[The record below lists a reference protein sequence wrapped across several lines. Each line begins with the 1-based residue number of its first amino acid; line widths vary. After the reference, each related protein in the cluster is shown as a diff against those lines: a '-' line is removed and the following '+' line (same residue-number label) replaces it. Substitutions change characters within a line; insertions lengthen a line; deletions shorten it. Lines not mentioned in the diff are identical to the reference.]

1 MNRRVEAVDE
11 VCSELHNSVEFIGK
25 RWTGAIVSVMLNGA
39 QHACDIRNAVP
50 GLSDRL
56 LTERLRELE
65 SAGIVDRIVTDARP
79 PIVEYRLTAKGE
91 ALKPVLDALSAWG
104 KSWK

>member
-1 MNRRVEAVDE
+1 MNERVAAAAE
-11 VCSELHNSVEFIGK
+11 VCSELHQSVELIGK
-25 RWTGAIVSVMLNGA
+25 RWTGAIVSVMLGGA
-39 QHACDIRNAVP
+39 NHACDIRNAVP

-65 SAGIVDRIVTDARP
+65 AAGIVRRDVTDARP
-79 PIVEYRLTAKGE
+79 PIVEYSLTNKGE
-91 ALKPVLDALSAWG
+91 ALAPVLDAISAWG

>member
-1 MNRRVEAVDE
+1 MNERVAPVDE
-11 VCSELHNSVEFIGK
+11 VCSELHESIELIGK
-25 RWTGAIVSVMLNGA
+25 RWTGAIVSVMLAGA
-39 QHACDIRNAVP
+39 NHACDIRNAVP

-65 SAGIVDRIVTDARP
+65 AAGIVRRDVTDARP
-79 PIVEYRLTAKGE
+79 PIVEYSLTPKGE
-91 ALKPVLDALSAWG
+91 ALSPVLDALSSWG

>member
-1 MNRRVEAVDE
+1 MSDRVVHVDE
-11 VCSELHNSVEFIGK
+11 VCTELHQSIELIGK

-39 QHACDIRNAVP
+39 NHACDIRNAVP

-65 SAGIVDRIVTDARP
+65 AAGIVQRQVTDARP
-79 PIVEYRLTAKGE
+79 PVVEYTLTPKGR
-91 ALKPVLDALSAWG
+91 ALEPVLDSLSAWSA
-104 KSWK
+104 SWK

>member
-1 MNRRVEAVDE
+1 MGERVVAPE
-11 VCSELHNSVEFIGK
+11 VCSELHQSVELIGK
-25 RWTGAIVSVMLNGA
+25 RWTGAIVSVMLSGA
-39 QHACDIRNAVP
+39 NHACDIRNAVP

-65 SAGIVDRIVTDARP
+65 DAGIVRRDVTDARP
-79 PIVEYRLTAKGE
+79 PIVEYSLTDKGR
-91 ALKPVLDALSAWG
+91 ALEPVLEALSAWG

>member
-1 MNRRVEAVDE
+1 MNERVAATAE
-11 VCSELHNSVEFIGK
+11 VCSELHQSVELIGK
-25 RWTGAIVSVMLNGA
+25 RWTGAIVSVMLGGA
-39 QHACDIRNAVP
+39 NHACDIRNAVP

-65 SAGIVDRIVTDARP
+65 ATGIVRRDVTDARP
-79 PIVEYRLTAKGE
+79 PIVEYSLTDKGE
-91 ALKPVLDALSAWG
+91 ALAPVLDAISVWG

>member
-1 MNRRVEAVDE
+1 MERVVAPE
-11 VCSELHNSVEFIGK
+11 VCSQLHESVELIGK
-25 RWTGAIVSVMLNGA
+25 RWTGAIVSVMLAGA
-39 QHACDIRNAVP
+39 GHACDIRNAIP

-65 SAGIVDRIVTDARP
+65 VAGIVDRRVTDARP
-79 PIVEYRLTAKGE
+79 PIVEYSLTEKGR
-91 ALKPVLDALSAWG
+91 ALAPVLEAIADWG

>member
-1 MNRRVEAVDE
+1 MSERVEVATE
-11 VCSELHNSVEFIGK
+11 VCAELHESVELIGK
-25 RWTGAIVSVMLNGA
+25 RWTGAIISVMLSGA
-39 QHACDIRNAVP
+39 NHACDIRNAIP

-65 SAGIVDRIVTDARP
+65 AAAIVQRDVTDARP
-79 PIVEYRLTAKGE
+79 PIVEYALTPKGV
-91 ALKPVLDALSAWG
+91 ALAPVLDALSAWG

>member
-1 MNRRVEAVDE
+1 MNERVAPVGE
-11 VCSELHNSVEFIGK
+11 VCSELHESIELIGK
-25 RWTGAIVSVMLNGA
+25 RWTGAIVSVMLSGA
-39 QHACDIRNAVP
+39 NHACDIRNAVP

-65 SAGIVDRIVTDARP
+65 AAGIVRRDVTDARP
-79 PIVEYRLTAKGE
+79 PLVEYSLTPKGA
-91 ALKPVLDALSAWG
+91 ALSPVLDALSSWG

>member
-1 MNRRVEAVDE
+1 MSQRVEAVGE
-11 VCSELHNSVEFIGK
+11 VCAELHQSIELIGK
-25 RWTGAIVSVMLNGA
+25 RWTGAIVSVMLAGA
-39 QHACDIRNAVP
+39 AHACDIRNAVP

-65 SAGIVDRIVTDARP
+65 SAGIVSRVVTDARP
-79 PIVEYRLTAKGE
+79 PVVEYTLTEKGQ
-91 ALKPVLDALSAWG
+91 ALSPVLDALSQWG

>member
-1 MNRRVEAVDE
+1 MNQRVEAVGK
-11 VCSELHNSVEFIGK
+11 VCTELHQSIELIGK
-25 RWTGAIVSVMLNGA
+25 RWTGAIVSVMLAGA
-39 QHACDIRNAVP
+39 AHACDIRNAVP

-65 SAGIVDRIVTDARP
+65 SAGIVQRDVTDARP
-79 PIVEYRLTAKGE
+79 PVVEYTLTEKGQ
-91 ALKPVLDALSAWG
+91 ALSPVLDALSQWG

>member
-1 MNRRVEAVDE
+1 MDERVEQVAE
-11 VCSELHNSVEFIGK
+11 VCTELHESVELIGK
-25 RWTGAIVSVMLNGA
+25 RWTGAIVSVMLSGA
-39 QHACDIRNAVP
+39 NHACDIRNAVP

-65 SAGIVDRIVTDARP
+65 AAGIVARDVIDGRP
-79 PIVEYRLTAKGE
+79 PIVEYSLTEKGE
-91 ALKPVLDALSAWG
+91 ALAPVLDAISVWG

>member
-1 MNRRVEAVDE
+1 MNQRVAAVDE
-11 VCSELHNSVEFIGK
+11 VCTELHESVELIGK

-39 QHACDIRNAVP
+39 NHACDIRNAVP

-65 SAGIVDRIVTDARP
+65 EAGIVIRSVTDARP
-79 PIVEYRLTAKGE
+79 PIVEYSLTEKGH
-91 ALKPVLDALSAWG
+91 ALAPVLDAISAWG

>member
-1 MNRRVEAVDE
+1 MNERVAQDVE
-11 VCSELHNSVEFIGK
+11 VCGDLHHSVELIGK
-25 RWTGAIVSVMLNGA
+25 RWTGAIISVMLAGA
-39 QHACDIRNAVP
+39 NHACDIRNAVP

-65 SAGIVDRIVTDARP
+65 AAGIVRRDVTDARP
-79 PIVEYRLTAKGE
+79 PIVEYALTDKGE
-91 ALKPVLDALSAWG
+91 ALAPVLEAISTWG